1 MPKLLVVIAST
12 RPGRVGL
19 PIGQWFIEYA
29 RGHGGFEIEV
39 ADLAELQLPLLD
51 EPAHPR
57 LQQYEHQ
64 HTRDWSALVGAADA
78 FVFVTP
84 EYNYGYPASLKNA
97 IDYLHNEW
105 KYKPLGYVS
114 YGGIAAGTRAVQQ
127 LKQVTG
133 ALMLYSAASLVNIA
147 WVGRRM
153 GEEGEFLTDEAT
165 DAAAQAMLDEL
176 LHLYSGLQYLR

>member
-1 MPKLLVVIAST
+1 
-12 RPGRVGL
+12 VGL